1 MNNHINKSESVQ
13 LLGQWVKNANEYIN
27 NNSNV
32 RLLIVNRK
40 HCTENK
46 PPRYALIKH
55 PTEQREYLSG
65 IYPTDDIN
73 KFRIDYKG
81 KNYIVTFTENT
92 IFSIAK
98 K

>member
-13 LLGQWVKNANEYIN
+13 LLGQWVKNANEYVN

-32 RLLIVNRK
+32 KLLIVNRK
-40 HCTENK
+40 HQTENK
-46 PPRYALIKH
+46 PPTYALIKH
-55 PTEQREYLSG
+55 HNEQREYLSG
-65 IYPTDDIN
+65 LYSTDDDN